1 MSLWNTE
8 TKVGLVVFVGLA
20 FLGILLMTATDSP
33 WTTGGDNLSVHFN
46 HVSDLRVGA
55 RVQLSGVPIGKV
67 TDIKL
72 IKAENKVE
80 VRMSV
85 KEAFEWLKEGCELR
99 IDTIGFVGEA
109 YVAMSNG
116 PVTARLLTPMDLPL
130 AGKDTLR
137 MSDIFEETYDSV
149 TKATQLIDLANEFMW
164 ENRTDVNAGITEIR
178 NLTNRTTQALER
190 VASSTEEILTTFNRI
205 AVENDVRFQQTLRQV
220 NRLMGELENDA
231 HAISS
236 YAGDITRTVYD
247 LVHRNAGP
255 AEETISNLRASS
267 SDLRKVVLQLRQDFN
282 VLNEELSA
290 LISES
295 RSVIDTERPKVD
307 QILGNLASS
316 TKRLDEF
323 QDSINQFL
331 ETVQYGDGSVAQL
344 LNNPDVF
351 NEARMT
357 LHTVNDTMTSVKAL
371 SQTLDQKSDQLK
383 LPSRAWDYE
392 LRYLS
397 REESLHTEIA
407 FLLLPTLNQR
417 YRFGLGIRH
426 EDVKFEFQYNY
437 DFNDHFRAR
446 AGFMRSRPGAGLDI
460 WLLSRRLGLTV
471 EGTRLTS
478 RYPELNTELTLKLFP
493 YGHIILGAENLTDE
507 IRYTAGFRIAAKNW

>member
-1 MSLWNTE
+1 VNLWNTE
-8 TKVGLVVFVGLA
+8 TKVGLVVFIGLA

-33 WTTGGDNLSVHFN
+33 WTTGGDNLSVYFN

-80 VRMSV
+80 VKMSI
-85 KEAFEWLKEGCELR
+85 KDAFEWLKEGCELR

-109 YVAMSNG
+109 YVAMANG
-116 PVTARLLTPMDLPL
+116 PVTARLLTPIDLPL

-137 MSDIFEETYDSV
+137 MSDIFDQTLNSI
-149 TKATQLIDLANEFMW
+149 TKATQLIDSANKFMQ
-164 ENRTDVNAGITEIR
+164 ENQTNVSEGITEIR

-190 VASSTEEILTTFNRI
+190 VASRTEETLTTFNRI
-205 AVENDVRFQQTLRQV
+205 TVENDLRFQQTLRQV
-220 NRLMGELENDA
+220 NRLIGELENDA
-231 HAISS
+231 QVLTS

-247 LVHRNAGP
+247 LVHRNVAP
-255 AEETISNLRASS
+255 AEETISNMRASS
-267 SDLRKVVLQLRQDFN
+267 SELRQVVAQLRRDFN
-282 VLNEELSA
+282 VLNNELSA

-295 RSVIDTERPKVD
+295 RNIIDTERPKVD

-316 TKRLDEF
+316 TERLDKLQNNLNE
-323 QDSINQFL
+323 FL
-331 ETVQYGDGSVAQL
+331 EKVQYGDGSVAQL
-344 LNNPDVF
+344 VNNPDVF

-357 LHTVNDTMTSVKAL
+357 LNAVNDTMTSFREL

-392 LRYLS
+392 LRYLG
-397 REESLHTEIA
+397 RDKSLHTEIA
-407 FLLLPTLNQR
+407 FLLLPTVNQR
-417 YRFGLGIRH
+417 YRFGLGVRH

-446 AGFMRSRPGAGLDI
+446 AGFMRSRPGAGFDI

-478 RYPELNTELTLKLFP
+478 RYPELNTELTFKLLP
-493 YGHIILGAENLTDE
+493 YGHIVIGAENLTNE
-507 IRYTAGFRIAAKNW
+507 IRYTAGFRIAARNW